1 MSVLRADQ
9 GEQVPGAVGKHGPVD
24 LGVVLD
30 GEEQVVE
37 RLFRSPSGQRG
48 EGFLGDVGLLGPHG
62 VAEGFTTAL
71 ARRDW
76 LGGDGA
82 KNLVAASAA
91 FLNPA
96 RIANHHLDDRQW
108 APGLGQLARHVE
120 RRGEGHHGV
129 EAHVVFAAEGAG
141 VGQGGGGDQA
151 FQLGALLEL
160 LDDQAD
166 DLGGRSFLHE
176 RDQRLDGPELE
187 TLGLVAGPDRGQPH
201 VGRGRRPHG
210 GHEHP
215 APDVGQ
221 EFPPVA
227 SHAHRRLLFQGI
239 APLVSTRLDRQSDLE
254 RKSRPAAIV
263 DAARPR
269 GQAESAAVEPI
280 MPALAVELRATA
292 TLLLES
298 SRLSPINLF

>member
-1 MSVLRADQ
+1 M
-9 GEQVPGAVGKHGPVD
+9 D

-48 EGFLGDVGLLGPHG
+48 EGLLGG
-62 VAEGFTTAL
+62 VDVSWRARRREGFHHRTGPETRL
-71 ARRDW
+71 PARR
-76 LGGDGA
+76 GEAPRGCIRR
-82 KNLVAASAA
+82 
-91 FLNPA
+91 FLESGCVL
-96 RIANHHLDDRQW
+96 RYHHLDDRQR
-108 APGLGQLARHVE
+108 PLGLGQLARHVE

-160 LDDQAD
+160 IDDQAD
-166 DLGGRSFLHE
+166 DLGGRSFLHQ

-201 VGRGRRPHG
+201 VGRGRRTHG
-210 GHEHP
+210 GHQHP
-215 APDVGQ
+215 APHVGQ

-254 RKSRPAAIV
+254 RKSRPAVIV

-269 GQAESAAVEPI
+269 GQAESEAVVPI
-280 MPALAVELRATA
+280 MPALAVNCGDGYAA
-292 TLLLES
+292 S
-298 SRLSPINLF
+298 